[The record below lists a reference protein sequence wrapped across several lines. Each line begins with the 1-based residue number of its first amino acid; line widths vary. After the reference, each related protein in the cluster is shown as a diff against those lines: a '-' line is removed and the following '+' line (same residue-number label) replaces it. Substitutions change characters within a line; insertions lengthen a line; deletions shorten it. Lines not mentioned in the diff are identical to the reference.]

1 MSIKNLNNS
10 VCDENVFE
18 NIYNKYATDLN
29 NFLFYKFGAQYHPD
43 DKVQEAFIKLWDN
56 CKTIAPNKARAYL
69 FTVANNLMLNAI
81 KHNNVVLKYSKEKQ
95 KTYTYETPEFIV
107 EEKEFLE
114 QYKRILES
122 LSEEQRIAFMLSK
135 VEGKK
140 HREIAEILNVTLK
153 VVEYRIYSAFK
164 ILKSELKGF
173 KIK

>member
-1 MSIKNLNNS
+1 MSIKNLTNS

-95 KTYTYETPEFIV
+95 KT
-107 EEKEFLE
+107 
-114 QYKRILES
+114 RIPMKPLN
-122 LSEEQRIAFMLSK
+122 LLLR
-135 VEGKK
+135 KK
-140 HREIAEILNVTLK
+140 SFWSNINV
-153 VVEYRIYSAFK
+153 SWNP
-164 ILKSELKGF
+164 
-173 KIK
+173 